1 MNSSILA
8 LVGNTIGAV
17 GSGLMTLFTPFSSTG
32 VWAGYQVLSGVGRG
46 ITQQQPILAVQQG
59 LEPTKIPIGVA
70 MVLFGQ
76 FFGGGL
82 FLALAETDLSSSLQS
97 ALPEYAPGV
106 NSTLIF
112 DAGATGVRSVVSAEQ
127 LPGVVLAYNEAV
139 VNTFVSILFPL
150 AERSLEIL
158 TIHSIWVLL
167 RLR

>member
-1 MNSSILA
+1 
-8 LVGNTIGAV
+8 
-17 GSGLMTLFTPFSSTG
+17 MTLFTPFSSTG

-82 FLALAETDLSSSLQS
+82 FLALAETDLSSSLRS